1 MFFYFP
7 IKQPDGT
14 VAGSV
19 RAEHGRATL
28 LLRRPIEAECTL
40 FADGRQIP
48 ILQGAPVPA
57 DRPEA
62 LLGWKDGRTVLFGV
76 APGVRADSAEYA
88 AKLSQ
93 NRTKSERIPTVSV
106 GSPEA
111 SLPKTSVEAKAVPEF
126 GVNLSHIAEKTS
138 SGSGFAQTTEE
149 AEDPTVLRAIEV
161 FRTLETLHPSKAL
174 QPPADSDAIPKT
186 VHNVDNSVDNLAA
199 ERDSLVRKR
208 DEFVRTDGTD
218 ALLGIRHDDANL
230 PKLDLFPRIFPG
242 ATWRFVAQDG
252 FLPHFEG
259 IWQHGGE
266 RLKILAVRGTYAAQP
281 PKGLSGFTRYLKT
294 DGAGYW
300 VRILPM
306 PHSESVF

>member
-111 SLPKTSVEAKAVPEF
+111 SLPKTSVETKAVPEF

-161 FRTLETLHPSKAL
+161 FRTLETLHPSKAP

-186 VHNVDNSVDNLAA
+186 VHNVDNSVDN
-199 ERDSLVRKR
+199 
-208 DEFVRTDGTD
+208 
-218 ALLGIRHDDANL
+218 
-230 PKLDLFPRIFPG
+230 
-242 ATWRFVAQDG
+242 
-252 FLPHFEG
+252 
-259 IWQHGGE
+259 
-266 RLKILAVRGTYAAQP
+266 
-281 PKGLSGFTRYLKT
+281 FT
-294 DGAGYW
+294 
-300 VRILPM
+300 
-306 PHSESVF
+306 